1 MRKVYGHVEVSS
13 TLAFARFVCLD
24 NYMTTHGCKSSID
37 ASKLHRSST
46 NVQSRKSCC
55 QSFFLD
61 HVFVAYTVQY
71 LCSANIYNREFREF
85 IDYFLD
91 CTRYSS
97 FRKSIYTSGFLSH
110 VRLLRSLIACVTY
123 FCFYRFTITSLEI
136 QRRST
141 DPGV

>member
-1 MRKVYGHVEVSS
+1 MSS

-37 ASKLHRSST
+37 ASKLHRFST

-61 HVFVAYTVQY
+61 HVFV
-71 LCSANIYNREFREF
+71 EFREF

-91 CTRYSS
+91 CTRHSS
-97 FRKSIYTSGFLSH
+97 FRKSICTSGFLSR

-136 QRRST
+136 QQRS
-141 DPGV
+141 GRIRAFNLIKRN